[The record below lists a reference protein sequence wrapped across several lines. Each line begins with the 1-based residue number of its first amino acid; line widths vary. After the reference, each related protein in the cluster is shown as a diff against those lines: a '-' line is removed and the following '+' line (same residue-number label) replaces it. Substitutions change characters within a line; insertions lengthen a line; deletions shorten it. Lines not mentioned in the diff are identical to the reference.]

1 MAIKKGHTRI
11 TVTLRDEVLKAL
23 NGIKPLHPNMTKSQI
38 VENAIIAYSTAV
50 VEHYESIKEKEIKS
64 NE

>member
-38 VENAIIAYSTAV
+38 VENALVSYCTAV
-50 VEHYESIKEKEIKS
+50 VEHYNKIINEKEIKK
-64 NE
+64 

>member
-1 MAIKKGHTRI
+1 MAVKKGHTRI
-11 TVTLRDEVLKAL
+11 TITLGDEVLKCL
-23 NGIKPLHPNMTKSQI
+23 EGIKPLHPNMTKSQI